1 MTRGLRRSPGVISI
15 LLNWQIFVY
24 CSVVCSHLMVSEHVL
39 NKPLIR
45 NVFYFQVL
53 LFALPITVIPP
64 EILKKGAKAVQLY
77 FEALMKGERKVPRC
91 NFLILG
97 EERVGKTS
105 LYHLLV
111 QKPFNPN
118 QDSTRGIDN
127 TIVDIVDKRYVEDW
141 VEKDE
146 LTVEQHADQQFVQG
160 VIGAL
165 PSDLFASSDS
175 PAPTATESELQ
186 EELSNL
192 EPEIQQIL
200 SAKKK
205 RPRPTKKYH
214 PILTKV
220 QPTQPED
227 QPTQLEEQAVPE
239 SQAPEKTNEDSH
251 YQAQAQHSDLSL
263 ATDNEDTSTSSQS
276 TQLGRFVPKVSS
288 RHAKLID
295 QEFKAAASKE
305 KKEPVLLLNTLD
317 FAGQKQYRPMHHC
330 FLSRRAMYL
339 VVFNL
344 QHVVRYLE
352 PKSLSVPADVKVS
365 NPFEEIRYW
374 LHSIHAHTLPAVPGK
389 EKKPMKNVCLVG
401 THRAPPDKSKG
412 RHIEDEKLKEI
423 NSLIIKELCSDD
435 RCSSHLHF
443 MGARGDRVFIAVEN
457 SIDGKELKD
466 REASGAKAL
475 QEEIK
480 AASQS
485 LSFLREKYPVIWLRF
500 DSELNRFK
508 KSLKQEESSLVVK
521 VEEVLKIA
529 TQCGITNP
537 EGQLLALEFFHET
550 GKIVCLSKL
559 YSIVWSINSIH
570 ALFLHLFC
578 PQNFFLLSSSAN
590 RSMLSWK
597 SW

>member
-24 CSVVCSHLMVSEHVL
+24 CSVVCSHMMVSEHEL
-39 NKPLIR
+39 NKPLFIMSLQMFS
-45 NVFYFQVL
+45 FYL
-53 LFALPITVIPP
+53 LFTLSITVIPP

-77 FEALMKGERKVPRC
+77 FEALKRGKKQIPRC

-127 TIVDIVDKRYVEDW
+127 AIVDTVDTRHVGTEDW
-141 VEKDE
+141 AEKDQH
-146 LTVEQHADQQFVQG
+146 TVEQHADQQFVQG

-165 PSDLFASSDS
+165 PSDLFAQSDS
-175 PAPTATESELQ
+175 PTPTVTESELQ
-186 EELSNL
+186 ENLSRL

-200 SAKKK
+200 T
-205 RPRPTKKYH
+205 TKKN
-214 PILTKV
+214 PPTVTKV

-227 QPTQLEEQAVPE
+227 QPQIQPTQLVERAVSE
-239 SQAPEKTNEDSH
+239 SQIHEKTKEDSH
-251 YQAQAQHSDLSL
+251 TQGQAQHSDLLL
-263 ATDNEDTSTSSQS
+263 ATEVEDPVTSNQS
-276 TQLGRFVPKVSS
+276 TQPARAVPMVSS

-295 QEFKAAASKE
+295 QELMAAASKE
-305 KKEPVLLLNTLD
+305 NKEPVLLLNTLD

-344 QHVVRYLE
+344 QHVTRYLE
-352 PKSLSVPADVKVS
+352 QKSLQSVPSDMKVA

-374 LHSIHAHTLPAVPGK
+374 LHSIHAHTLPAVPDK
-389 EKKPMKNVCLVG
+389 EKKPIKNVCLVG

-412 RHIEDEKLKEI
+412 RRIEDNELLKI
-423 NSLIIKELCSDD
+423 NSLIRKEIYSDD

-443 MGARGDRVFIAVEN
+443 MGPDGDRIFIAVEN
-457 SIDGKELKD
+457 SMKD

-475 QEEIK
+475 QKEIK
-480 AASQS
+480 AASRN
-485 LSFLREKYPVIWLRF
+485 LSFLTEEYPVIWFRF
-500 DSELNRFK
+500 DSELTRFK
-508 KSLKQEESSLVVK
+508 ESLKRKKSSLVVR
-521 VEEVLKIA
+521 VEEVHEIA
-529 TQCGITNP
+529 TQCGITDP
-537 EGQLLALEFFHET
+537 DGQQLAMEFFHET
-550 GKIVCLSKL
+550 GKIVCLSK
-559 YSIVWSINSIH
+559 
-570 ALFLHLFC
+570 
-578 PQNFFLLSSSAN
+578 
-590 RSMLSWK
+590 
-597 SW
+597 

>member
-1 MTRGLRRSPGVISI
+1 MSLQMFS
-15 LLNWQIFVY
+15 
-24 CSVVCSHLMVSEHVL
+24 
-39 NKPLIR
+39 
-45 NVFYFQVL
+45 FYFQVL
-53 LFALPITVIPP
+53 LFTLPITVIPP

-77 FEALMKGERKVPRC
+77 FEALMKGERKIPRC

-141 VEKDE
+141 AEKDQH
-146 LTVEQHADQQFVQG
+146 TVEQHADQQFVQG

-165 PSDLFASSDS
+165 PSDLFAPSDS

-200 SAKKK
+200 T
-205 RPRPTKKYH
+205 TKKN
-214 PILTKV
+214 PPTLTKV
-220 QPTQPED
+220 QPTQP
-227 QPTQLEEQAVPE
+227 EEQAVPE
-239 SQAPEKTNEDSH
+239 SQAPEKMNEDSH
-251 YQAQAQHSDLSL
+251 YQAQAQHSDLSH
-263 ATDNEDTSTSSQS
+263 ATDNEDTSTSNQS

-330 FLSRRAMYL
+330 FFSRRAMYL

-344 QHVVRYLE
+344 QHVIRYLE
-352 PKSLSVPADVKVS
+352 QKSLSVLAGVKVS

-412 RHIEDEKLKEI
+412 QHIEDEKLKEI

-443 MGARGDRVFIAVEN
+443 MGASGDRVFIAVEN

-466 REASGAKAL
+466 RESSGAKAL

-521 VEEVLKIA
+521 VEEVQKIA
-529 TQCGITNP
+529 TQCGITDP
-537 EGQLLALEFFHET
+537 EGQLLTLEFFHET

-559 YSIVWSINSIH
+559 YSIVWSIVYMG
-570 ALFLHLFC
+570 LFLHLFC